1 MPSLVSTMS
10 IREREE
16 LIVVEGSACNCFH
29 PNVKTN
35 ILHNG
40 GKGVTNCI
48 MGSNAFVAM
57 NTT

>member
-1 MPSLVSTMS
+1 MS